1 MISETLAQLE
11 KENREFED
19 KINLAL
25 NHPYI
30 TEEDTIELNNSI
42 VEYSSMY
49 ETLVISINESVSDKM
64 ITPQESEEINQNII
78 NFREEIKDI
87 LSLVEEIIERT
98 KNAQLQATLE
108 EAKDYTTRVRD
119 DIKDELNDLNKSFKS
134 LNSTVEDSLKDNIF
148 DAAELEAIKTVV
160 LVTKSEY
167 QDITNRYS
175 SMSVNT
181 DLKSES
187 KSDLT
192 KAYKTLDSSFNDFVK
207 YIDEM
212 TMDRVAD
219 ETEKANY
226 KKKYDTLQKNLSDYM
241 KNMII
246 VF

>member
-1 MISETLAQLE
+1 MK

-98 KNAQLQATLE
+98 KML
-108 EAKDYTTRVRD
+108 
-119 DIKDELNDLNKSFKS
+119 
-134 LNSTVEDSLKDNIF
+134 
-148 DAAELEAIKTVV
+148 
-160 LVTKSEY
+160 
-167 QDITNRYS
+167 
-175 SMSVNT
+175 
-181 DLKSES
+181 
-187 KSDLT
+187 
-192 KAYKTLDSSFNDFVK
+192 
-207 YIDEM
+207 
-212 TMDRVAD
+212 
-219 ETEKANY
+219 NY
-226 KKKYDTLQKNLSDYM
+226 KLL
-241 KNMII
+241 
-246 VF
+246 